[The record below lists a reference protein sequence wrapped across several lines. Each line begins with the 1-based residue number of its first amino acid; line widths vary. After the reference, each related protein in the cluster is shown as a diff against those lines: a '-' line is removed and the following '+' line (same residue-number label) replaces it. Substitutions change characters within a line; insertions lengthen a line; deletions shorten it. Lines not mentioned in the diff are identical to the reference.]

1 MSRLGCVT
9 NSGHRGH
16 DRMEAG
22 FLTTYAIGA
31 FHH

>member
-1 MSRLGCVT
+1 MSKCGCVT
-9 NSGHRGH
+9 YSDSRGH

-22 FLTTYAIGA
+22 FLTTYAISA